1 MNLKEFLED
10 IYKKYNKKK
19 YVNPDPLIFLYD
31 YPDLKNREIIGL
43 LASSLAYGQVA
54 QIIKTNKLIISK
66 FGGTPYGYIRNS
78 KVEDFKNDFKN
89 FVYRFTTSEELVNFF
104 IGIKRI
110 LKEYGTLGTFFYNEY
125 DKNNQDILK
134 ALECFIRG
142 VGYYKLSINT
152 MLSLPSKKS
161 ACKRLF
167 LFLRWMVRDD
177 DVDPGGWSDIDK
189 SELIYPM
196 DTHMFKIAKF
206 LKFTKR
212 KQVNL
217 KTAIEVTKE
226 FKKLSFD
233 DPVKYDFSL
242 TRFGIRNE
250 LKIETLKN
258 IVEK

>member
-1 MNLKEFLED
+1 MNLKEFLEN

-54 QIIKTNKLIISK
+54 QIIKTNRSIISK
-66 FGGTPYGYIRNS
+66 FQGKPYDYIINS
-78 KVEDFKNDFKN
+78 KYEDLKNDFKN
-89 FVYRFTTSEELVNFF
+89 FVYRFTKSEELINFF

-110 LKEYGTLGTFFYNEY
+110 LKEYDTLGNFFYHEY
-125 DKNNQDILK
+125 VKNNQDILK
-134 ALECFIRG
+134 TLECFIRG
-142 VGYYKLSINT
+142 IGYYKLSLNT

-167 LFLRWMVRDD
+167 LYLRWMIRDD
-177 DVDPGGWSDIDK
+177 DVDPGGWNNIDK

-196 DTHMFKIAKF
+196 DTHMFKIAKL
-206 LKFTKR
+206 LKFTKK

-217 KTAIEVTKE
+217 KTAVDVTKE
-226 FKKLSFD
+226 FNKLSPE